1 MKLLKK
7 CVFCDCDAW
16 FLSKNNFIE
25 KIAICAVEDGMAGF
39 FCGGGRKWGFL
50 WISSIWIKR
59 GRLKQSKWCFLQAVL
74 LRPVQFELK
83 WCPQSFAW
91 PSFFLVVRNTAQPD
105 SAAVFSVKR
114 QNVKSSIV
122 QASLGCADLVTV
134 FLTSKAY
141 RAFLPMDQRGTS
153 GKHFFFTVAPLCYGF
168 NGL

>member
-16 FLSKNNFIE
+16 FLSKNKFIE

-91 PSFFLVVRNTAQPD
+91 PSFFGGEKHCTTRFWRSIFGQKTEREKLDCPSFLRVCRPCY
-105 SAAVFSVKR
+105 SVLDL
-114 QNVKSSIV
+114 QSI
-122 QASLGCADLVTV
+122 QSFFAHG
-134 FLTSKAY
+134 SKGDFREA
-141 RAFLPMDQRGTS
+141 
-153 GKHFFFTVAPLCYGF
+153 FFFHCGPFMLWF
-168 NGL
+168 